1 MNTASAKKLR
11 NYLGSASWMRLL
23 ELGLLIM
30 AAAAFVAGITL
41 TGKQGDPSKAVEFY
55 PAEDEMKGRYAYID
69 VVGVSDYVASR
80 DTERWY
86 AVIDRDG
93 YGNIVKMSTSQFMTL
108 KKHNDWWYSDE
119 EDFIDPTRI
128 YGMPNKISD
137 ELADVI
143 ADVFDYESRSDVADV
158 FGKYYLDTTES
169 PHDMISGIILFIAF
183 AALLADIFLFITN
196 ASRNGTARRCI
207 RRLNDLGLTDLAA
220 EQLESPLTEAIGKDT
235 TRLSQ
240 DFIYCRP
247 LGTVMALSDII
258 WLYGHVQRYNGIVV
272 SQTLRAG
279 GKTLKAVPVCQ
290 TEKGKDGI
298 GTEAFSHIMEV
309 LSQRDPELMLGYSPE
324 QQKLYNDRFKEEK
337 ARAKAAK

>member
-1 MNTASAKKLR
+1 MNTSSAKTLR
-11 NYLGSASWMRLL
+11 NYLSSASWLRLL
-23 ELGLLIM
+23 ELGLLIL
-30 AAAAFVAGITL
+30 AVTAFIAGITL
-41 TGKQGDPSKAVEFY
+41 TGKQGDPAKAVEFY

-69 VVGVSDYVASR
+69 VVGISDYIASR

-93 YGNIVKMSTSQFMTL
+93 YGNIVQMSTSEFL
-108 KKHNDWWYSDE
+108 SLRAHNEWWYSDDE
-119 EDFIDPTRI
+119 EFIDPTRI

-143 ADVFDYESRSDVADV
+143 ADVFEYDSRADVTDV

-169 PHDMISGIILFIAF
+169 PSASIAGIIMFVALAAF
-183 AALLADIFLFITN
+183 FADLFLFIMT

-207 RRLNDLGLTDLAA
+207 RRLNELGLTDLAA
-220 EQLESPLTEAIGKDT
+220 EQLESPLNETIGKDT
-235 TRLSQ
+235 TRISQ
-240 DFIYCRP
+240 DFIFCRP

-258 WLYGHVQRYNGIVV
+258 WLYGHVQRYNGVVV

-279 GKTLKAVPVCQ
+279 GKTFKSMPVCQ

-309 LSQRDPELMLGYSPE
+309 LSQRDPDLMLGYSPE